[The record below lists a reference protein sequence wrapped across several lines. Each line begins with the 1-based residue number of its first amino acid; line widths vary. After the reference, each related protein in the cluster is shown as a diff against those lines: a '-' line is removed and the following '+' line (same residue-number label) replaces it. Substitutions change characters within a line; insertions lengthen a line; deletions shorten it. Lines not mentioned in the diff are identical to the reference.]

1 MTSWAKWALGS
12 VATLAVASAVWEP
25 LIAQEE
31 PAPSARRYD
40 VEIVRDRFGVPHI
53 NGRTDADAAYGLAF
67 AHAEDDFSTIQDV
80 IAMTRGRYGAIAGPD
95 GAQVDYVAALLDG
108 RGTANRY

>member
-53 NGRTDADAAYGLAF
+53 NVVSYTHLTLPTKR
-67 AHAEDDFSTIQDV
+67 IV
-80 IAMTRGRYGAIAGPD
+80 
-95 GAQVDYVAALLDG
+95 
-108 RGTANRY
+108 